1 MDKYGKIL
9 KKNTN
14 GKFGLDILYF
24 DNLNF
29 GGNFTK
35 TMKEKYNDG
44 YNQVI
49 INSEIMVELIE
60 KALFDKWTLLNV
72 NISDPSVDAET
83 LNEIH
88 EIVTSI
94 KTDKLNFL
102 NLKSYLDW
110 ALDEGSIFIDS
121 LKFTKEIDNTYQI
134 CEVHS
139 VGVIFGQAK
148 DLMYY
153 QLLEKLIE
161 DYLNGK

>member
-1 MDKYGKIL
+1 MNKYGKIL

-14 GKFGLDILYF
+14 GKFELSILYF

-35 TMKEKYNDG
+35 IMKEKYNDG

-49 INSEIMVELIE
+49 INSEIMIDLIE

-88 EIVTSI
+88 GIVTSI
-94 KTDKLNFL
+94 KADKLNFL

-121 LKFTKEIDNTYQI
+121 LKFAKEIGNTYQV

-139 VGVIFGQAK
+139 VGGNFWT
-148 DLMYY
+148 
-153 QLLEKLIE
+153 
-161 DYLNGK
+161 GKRGDVL

>member
-14 GKFGLDILYF
+14 GRFELSLLYF

-29 GGNFTK
+29 GGTFTK
-35 TMKEKYNDG
+35 IMKEKYNDG

-49 INSEIMVELIE
+49 INSEIMIELIE
-60 KALFDKWTLLNV
+60 KALFDKWTLLAI
-72 NISDPSVDAET
+72 NISDPSVDVET
-83 LNEIH
+83 LNEIR

-94 KTDKLNFL
+94 KTDKSNYL

-110 ALDEGSIFIDS
+110 ALDDGSIFIDS
-121 LKFTKEIDNTYQI
+121 LKFVKKINNSYQYCEI
-134 CEVHS
+134 HS
-139 VGVIFGQAK
+139 VGVIFGPAK
-148 DLMYY
+148 DVMYS
-153 QLLEKLIE
+153 QILKKLIR